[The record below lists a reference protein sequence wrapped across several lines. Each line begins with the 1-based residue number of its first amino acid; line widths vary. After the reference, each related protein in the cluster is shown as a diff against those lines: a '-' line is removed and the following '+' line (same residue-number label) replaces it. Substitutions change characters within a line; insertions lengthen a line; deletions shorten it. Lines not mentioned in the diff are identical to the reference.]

1 MDLDG
6 LKDKALGLVHGH
18 KDQVEEGVDKA
29 ADLAKDKV
37 GHDDQVDKAADFV
50 KDNLDKA

>member
-1 MDLDG
+1 MDFDG

-29 ADLAKDKV
+29 AEAAKGKI
-37 GHDDQVDKAADFV
+37 GHDAEVDKAAEFINE
-50 KDNLDKA
+50 NLDKA